1 MKITT
6 KGQFAALSQAGLL
19 GNFLRTWKYV
29 DDIPSG
35 VPWLTIQSTIPASP
49 NFLPVV
55 SMFSL
60 AHELDSFRRAGVP
73 EETIYFREIPDPQS
87 RRVANIEV
95 MLDAQ
100 YGMYLHLEPE
110 TTNPV
115 RGIRE
120 RTEPLYGARARV
132 ILKAVVGEES
142 YETLYDLWEHYPT
155 AIIEAT
161 HFSRP
166 CGVFKK
172 NLVVWEVR
180 DF

>member
-1 MKITT
+1 MQITT
-6 KGQFAALSQAGLL
+6 KAEFNALSQAGLL

-29 DDIPSG
+29 DDIPG
-35 VPWLTIQSTIPASP
+35 DVPWLTIQSTVPASQ
-49 NFLPVV
+49 NFVPVV

-60 AHELDSFRRAGVP
+60 ARELDKLCSAGVP
-73 EETIYFREIPDPQS
+73 EDTVYFREIPDPHA

-95 MLDAQ
+95 MLDDRC
-100 YGMYLHLEPE
+100 GMYLHLEPE

-120 RTEPLYGARARV
+120 RTQPLYGVNARV
-132 ILKAVVGEES
+132 ILRAVIGEES

-155 AIIEAT
+155 AVIEAT
-161 HFSRP
+161 HFSRS
-166 CGVFKK
+166 CGVYDK
-172 NLVVWEVR
+172 NLVIWEVR